1 VAALAVAGPAGR
13 DALAEL
19 ATRHADP
26 KVRELARLALGKHLP
41 EH

>member
-1 VAALAVAGPAGR
+1 VGR

-19 ATRHADP
+19 ATRHSDP
-26 KVRELARLALGKHLP
+26 KLRELARLALGKPLP